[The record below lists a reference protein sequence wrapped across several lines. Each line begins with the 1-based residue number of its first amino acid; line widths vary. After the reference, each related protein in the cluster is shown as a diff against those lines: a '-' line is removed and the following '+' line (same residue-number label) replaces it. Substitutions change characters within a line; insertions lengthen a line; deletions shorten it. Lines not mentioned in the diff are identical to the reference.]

1 MFVNIQ
7 NQPNVLKIININCN
21 TQQIVRF
28 QGLAKFDG
36 IDLLESSWDSQSL
49 SIVATIVIKLKRHWG

>member
-36 IDLLESSWDSQSL
+36 IDLLESS
-49 SIVATIVIKLKRHWG
+49 